1 MNITSDWTR
10 QIESGKQ
17 PSQADLI
24 NHLNII
30 HQKNAGFT
38 ENIASNCRDKYGNNS
53 YDLLLNTLDKKKH
66 FDILDIAC
74 GSGFLLDLCHKR
86 FGDKLQLTGID
97 MSYEE
102 LELARLKL
110 SKTNTIFHQSMA
122 QNLKFLTD
130 NSFDVILCHWALTLM
145 DPVVPVFD
153 IAKKILRKNGV
164 FAAIIDGD
172 VKTSPDYLNIHNI
185 IYKYVQEEYPNYGSI
200 ELGDSRV
207 RNKSDLNEL
216 AEKVFFNSKVTITN
230 HLLYF
235 NDYPK
240 SLATEVAG
248 FFYASF
254 VLSNRSHKD
263 MLIELEEYFSAR
275 SNGGISCFTMPI
287 NRLLVINN

>member
-130 NSFDVILCHWALTLM
+130 NSFDVILCHWALT
-145 DPVVPVFD
+145 
-153 IAKKILRKNGV
+153 
-164 FAAIIDGD
+164 
-172 VKTSPDYLNIHNI
+172 S
-185 IYKYVQEEYPNYGSI
+185 
-200 ELGDSRV
+200 
-207 RNKSDLNEL
+207 
-216 AEKVFFNSKVTITN
+216 
-230 HLLYF
+230 
-235 NDYPK
+235 
-240 SLATEVAG
+240 
-248 FFYASF
+248 
-254 VLSNRSHKD
+254 
-263 MLIELEEYFSAR
+263 
-275 SNGGISCFTMPI
+275 
-287 NRLLVINN
+287 